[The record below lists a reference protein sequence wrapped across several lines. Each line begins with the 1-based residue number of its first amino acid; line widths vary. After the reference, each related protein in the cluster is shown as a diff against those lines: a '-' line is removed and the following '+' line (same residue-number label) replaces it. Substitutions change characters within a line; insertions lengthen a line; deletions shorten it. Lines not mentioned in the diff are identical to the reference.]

1 MRMRIYLRGIPSSL
15 CRSAGS
21 GERLSFSS
29 FSEAICIP
37 STAFFSESRDVS
49 FLFVESS
56 ELDDAVAN
64 CRLYM
69 YIGQLHMHRVDYNI
83 IAHSRNSM
91 YF

>member
-1 MRMRIYLRGIPSSL
+1 MRMRVYLRGIPSSL
-15 CRSAGS
+15 CRSIGS
-21 GERLSFSS
+21 GKRLLSQASLKRS
-29 FSEAICIP
+29 VYLLLP
-37 STAFFSESRDVS
+37 SLANQETFH

-64 CRLYM
+64 CRLY
-69 YIGQLHMHRVDYNI
+69 IGQLHMHRVDY